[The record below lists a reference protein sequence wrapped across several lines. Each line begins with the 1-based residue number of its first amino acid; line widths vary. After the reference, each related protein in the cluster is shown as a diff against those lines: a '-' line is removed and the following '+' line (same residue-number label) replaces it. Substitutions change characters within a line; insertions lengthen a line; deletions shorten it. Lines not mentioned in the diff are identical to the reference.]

1 MQRVS
6 RDVRA
11 DVRRQACP
19 RVQVPRPRAD
29 EWRHAGVRKQP
40 APDHQQYVR
49 KVTLPS
55 GKTIEV
61 ISFDD
66 QLAPAQPTFTCAP
79 TAPPS
84 SSTRSPGKRPRTRR
98 WEVSLR
104 CPNCEWTVT
113 DIFEEEAI
121 QRFDETLDRGT
132 EALVA
137 DLRQLSRANMEDDVE
152 RFIMA
157 LNAEHVLPE
166 DF

>member
-1 MQRVS
+1 MQEFEHS
-6 RDVRA
+6 PSA
-11 DVRRQACP
+11 DHKR
-19 RVQVPRPRAD
+19 
-29 EWRHAGVRKQP
+29 
-40 APDHQQYVR
+40 YIR

-66 QLAPAQPTFTCAP
+66 DLGPAQRDLHECPECESQLVYPVAWEE
-79 TAPPS
+79 AE
-84 SSTRSPGKRPRTRR
+84 GAR

-104 CPNCEWTVT
+104 CPNCEWFVSDTF
-113 DIFEEEAI
+113 DEQLI

-137 DLRQLSRANMEDDVE
+137 DLRKLTRANMEDDVE
-152 RFIMA
+152 RFIAA
-157 LNAEHVLPE
+157 LNAEYVLPE

>member
-1 MQRVS
+1 MQEFEHS
-6 RDVRA
+6 HSA
-11 DVRRQACP
+11 DHKR
-19 RVQVPRPRAD
+19 
-29 EWRHAGVRKQP
+29 
-40 APDHQQYVR
+40 YVR

-66 QLAPAQPTFTCAP
+66 DLGPAQRELHECPECDSQLVYPVAWEE
-79 TAPPS
+79 AE
-84 SSTRSPGKRPRTRR
+84 GAR

-104 CPNCEWTVT
+104 CPNCEWFVADTF
-113 DIFEEEAI
+113 DEELI

-137 DLRQLSRANMEDDVE
+137 DLRKLTRANMEDDVE
-152 RFIMA
+152 RFIAA
-157 LNAEHVLPE
+157 LNAEYVLPE

>member
-1 MQRVS
+1 MQEFENS
-6 RDVRA
+6 
-11 DVRRQACP
+11 
-19 RVQVPRPRAD
+19 
-29 EWRHAGVRKQP
+29 P
-40 APDHQQYVR
+40 APDHKQYVR

-66 QLAPAQPTFTCAP
+66 DLAPAQRDLHVCPDCDSHLVYPVAWEE
-79 TAPPS
+79 AD
-84 SSTRSPGKRPRTRR
+84 RSR

-104 CPNCEWTVT
+104 CPNCEWNTT

-137 DLRQLSRANMEDDVE
+137 DLRQLTRANMEEDVE
-152 RFIMA
+152 RFVAALMA
-157 LNAEHVLPE
+157 GHLLPE